1 MSSSSRPMS
10 SSSRPMSSP
19 IIPMSSSSR
28 PMRKTKR
35 KRSNNRLSENGL
47 SEVVENA
54 EAAEAI
60 VNNNLTVYAD
70 IIETRTYEEE
80 ERQADSLP
88 DTTDSILNTLYRES
102 GFILEIRRI
111 DDELFNRQHGNIKN
125 LNQLFSSSDFS
136 EIELLKTCQSIIRVM
151 GAQNDELF
159 SAFPNNEKKDSLD
172 NAMFEEIQKFVNQPK
187 SISNEYIRG
196 DVDFAIKWLDLYKNK
211 ESKEAQK
218 ELKEKFNEYK
228 QELSASQSVSMSQL
242 NSIDVTQL
250 NTSQILAYSAFALGI
265 ALLTYKPV
273 IGFFV
278 LACSNSKHDI
288 INKDLQ
294 PAFYDSTPRPRI
306 QSLFQ
311 IFHNITKNKIIE
323 YTTYTTDKVNTFL
336 KNILSRE
343 PITGARDM
351 LLYSSKLMIS
361 CIKPHV
367 LKLQER
373 ISKAKRRNR
382 NLTRRYGSR
391 NNSGLGF
398 VNRSIKLRDA
408 KNNYL
413 KPRDYNS
420 NDGVIY
426 GKKKLSQKNRL

>member
-1 MSSSSRPMS
+1 MS

>member
-1 MSSSSRPMS
+1 MPRGPMTQKS
-10 SSSRPMSSP
+10 
-19 IIPMSSSSR
+19 
-28 PMRKTKR
+28 T
-35 KRSNNRLSENGL
+35 NGL
-47 SEVVENA
+47 SELVENA
-54 EAAEAI
+54 KEAEAI
-60 VNNNLTVYAD
+60 VNNNLNVYAD
-70 IIETRTYEEE
+70 IIETRTFEEE

-88 DTTDSILNTLYRES
+88 DTTESILNTLYRES

-111 DDELFNRQHGNIKN
+111 DNELFNRQHGNIKN

-136 EIELLKTCQSIIRVM
+136 ERELLKTCKSIIRVM

-159 SAFPNNEKKDSLD
+159 SAFPNNEKNDSLD

-187 SISNEYIRG
+187 SISNAYIRG
-196 DVDFAIKWLDLYKNK
+196 DVDFATKWLNLYKNK
-211 ESKEAQK
+211 ESKKAQE
-218 ELKEKFNEYK
+218 ELKQKFNEYK
-228 QELSASQSVSMSQL
+228 QELSESQSVSMSQL
-242 NSIDVTQL
+242 NLIDVTQL

-265 ALLTYKPV
+265 ALLPYKPV

-323 YTTYTTDKVNTFL
+323 YTTYTTDKVSTFL

-367 LKLQER
+367 LKLKER
-373 ISKAKRRNR
+373 INKSKRRNR
-382 NLTRRYGSR
+382 NLTRRYM
-391 NNSGLGF
+391 NNIGF
-398 VNRSIKLRDA
+398 VNRAIKLRNT
-408 KNNYL
+408 KKKYL
-413 KPRDYNS
+413 KRDYNS
-420 NDGVIY
+420 NGDISY
-426 GKKKLSQKNRL
+426 DSLSIKNTNNQSI

>member
-19 IIPMSSSSR
+19 IIPMSSPII

-250 NTSQILAYSAFALGI
+250 DTSQILAYSAFALGI

>member
-1 MSSSSRPMS
+1 
-10 SSSRPMSSP
+10 MSSP
-19 IIPMSSSSR
+19 II

-426 GKKKLSQKNRL
+426 GKKKLSQTKRL

>member
-1 MSSSSRPMS
+1 MS

-426 GKKKLSQKNRL
+426 GKKKLSQTKRL